1 MPPTGRVLTT
11 RYSIVSVERLTM
23 ALLARLWSLR
33 KRRPGFVATSILT
46 LLLLF
51 GYPAVESAVRSAGL
65 AQQWNYQDFTVYT
78 GAVEAWQSGEPIYVP
93 NDDGGFWGRYLYPP
107 IFLALFRPFAALS
120 HYDAGLAWGVLSVG
134 LLWVALQLVVAQLG
148 ARLAWWERLLLLWAL
163 IGFHPLLLSVKMG
176 QTAGFLAALL
186 SFALAALL
194 WADRTGDELGESTAV
209 PGRPAAYASGAL
221 TAFVGTFKLAYAP
234 VGAHLL
240 ADRDRFVGAVA
251 AGVGLLGLSVAVFGV
266 ETHLAY
272 LDVLAWGVERG
283 GGGERVPKPSLW
295 LPPYYRQLHW
305 LPGALAIRLGI
316 AVVVSLAALLARD
329 ADRSVFAL
337 GVATFL
343 LITPLPYAYYFVAA
357 LPAVVAS
364 LAVELELDLSGGATG
379 YPTAPVVV
387 ALLLHVH
394 SYGLRFLGEY
404 VPKLVGEI
412 PDLAYPLL
420 QPGLWGV
427 VLFFGLTLYRV
438 GRAVAVPDALADL
451 LPVQ

>member
-1 MPPTGRVLTT
+1 MSLV
-11 RYSIVSVERLTM
+11 
-23 ALLARLWSLR
+23 ARLWSLR
-33 KRRPGFVATSILT
+33 NRRPGFVSASILT

-51 GYPAVESAVRSAGL
+51 GYPAVESALRSVGL
-65 AQQWNYQDFTVYT
+65 AQPWNYQDFTAYT
-78 GAVEAWQSGEPIYVP
+78 RAAEAWQSGEPIYVP

-107 IFLALFRPFAALS
+107 IFLVLFRPFATLS
-120 HYDAGLAWGVLSVG
+120 HYDAGVIWGVLSVG
-134 LLWVALQLVVAQLG
+134 LLWLSLQLVVAQLG
-148 ARLAWWERLLLLWAL
+148 VRLIWWERLLLLWAL

-176 QTAGFLAALL
+176 QTAGFLAAVL

-194 WADRTGDELGESTAV
+194 WADRTEECVESRKAGRSGTSTAAL
-209 PGRPAAYASGAL
+209 GRLAAYASGAL

-240 ADRDRFVGAVA
+240 ADRDRFAGAVV
-251 AGVGLLGLSVAVFGV
+251 AGVGLLGLSIVVFGT

-272 LDVLAWGVERG
+272 LDVLAWGIDRG

-305 LPGALAIRLGI
+305 LPGVLAIRLGI
-316 AVVVSLAALLARD
+316 AVVVSLTTLLARD

-343 LITPLPYAYYFVAA
+343 LITPLPYVYYFVAA
-357 LPAVVAS
+357 LPAVLAS
-364 LAVELELDLSGGATG
+364 LAVELELDLSDDGG
-379 YPTAPVVV
+379 YPTVPVVV

-404 VPKLVGEI
+404 VPKLIGEI
-412 PDLAYPLL
+412 PELAYPLL
-420 QPGLWGV
+420 QPGLWAV
-427 VLFFGLTLYRV
+427 LLFFGLTLYRV
-438 GRAVAVPDALADL
+438 GQAIVVPDALADL
-451 LPVQ
+451 LPVPSAPG